1 MIACLDV
8 DYREATASAAG
19 LAFHD
24 WSDAA
29 PVTEKVIPV
38 VGVHPYQPGQFY
50 RRELP
55 CLLGVLHELP
65 PVAVVIVDG
74 YVWLDTGSVAG
85 LGAHLYQALEG
96 KVAVIG
102 VAKTRFAGGRAAVEV
117 VRGRSTRPLFITAV
131 GMNAQ
136 IAAGHIR
143 SMHGPD
149 RIPTLLKRVDSLC
162 RRAGWKVTPSPLLVR
177 WLKPL
182 DGLEHPRRV

>member
-1 MIACLDV
+1 MMACLDV
-8 DYREATASAAG
+8 DYREAAAYAAG

-29 PVTEKVIPV
+29 PATEKVIPV
-38 VGVHPYQPGQFY
+38 VGVHPYQPGQFF

-55 CLLGVLHELP
+55 CLLAVLGELP

-74 YVWLDTGSVAG
+74 YVWLDGVSVAG
-85 LGAHLYQALEG
+85 LGAHLHQALAG

-102 VAKTRFAGGRAAVEV
+102 VAKTRFAGAGAAVEV

-131 GMNAQ
+131 GMDAPM
-136 IAAGHIR
+136 AAEHVR
-143 SMHGPD
+143 SMDGPN

-162 RRAGWKVTPSPLLVR
+162 RQAR
-177 WLKPL
+177 
-182 DGLEHPRRV
+182 